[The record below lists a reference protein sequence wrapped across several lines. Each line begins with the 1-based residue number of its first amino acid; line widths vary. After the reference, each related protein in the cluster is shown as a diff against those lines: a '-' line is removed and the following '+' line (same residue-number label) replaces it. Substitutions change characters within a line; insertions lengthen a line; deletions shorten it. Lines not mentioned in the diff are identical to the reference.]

1 MNILE
6 QIIAT
11 KRREITS
18 AQAVK
23 SMARIEAE
31 ASVLTR
37 QAVSFRK
44 ALLASP
50 TGIIAEFKRKS
61 PSKGFIKQE
70 ADTAGITTSY
80 ERAGAAAVSVLTDR
94 DYFAGCLD
102 DLIPA
107 RKNLSIPIL
116 RKDFIIDPYQI
127 CEARIAGAD
136 VVLLIAAALTPAN
149 VRSLA
154 GYAHSL
160 GLEVLLE
167 IHNEQEL
174 GHLCDEVDVAGINNR
189 DLSGRIP
196 ERFVKISE
204 SGLSDPRTVR
214 QLRSAGFQGFLMGEN
229 FMKQP
234 DPGAALH
241 DFIEKLETAQPEG
254 PA

>member
-70 ADTAGITTSY
+70 ADTAGITASY

-127 CEARIAGAD
+127 CEARY
-136 VVLLIAAALTPAN
+136 
-149 VRSLA
+149 RS
-154 GYAHSL
+154 G
-160 GLEVLLE
+160 
-167 IHNEQEL
+167 
-174 GHLCDEVDVAGINNR
+174 C
-189 DLSGRIP
+189 
-196 ERFVKISE
+196 
-204 SGLSDPRTVR
+204 
-214 QLRSAGFQGFLMGEN
+214 
-229 FMKQP
+229 
-234 DPGAALH
+234 
-241 DFIEKLETAQPEG
+241 
-254 PA
+254 

>member
-154 GYAHSL
+154 
-160 GLEVLLE
+160 
-167 IHNEQEL
+167 
-174 GHLCDEVDVAGINNR
+174 
-189 DLSGRIP
+189 
-196 ERFVKISE
+196 
-204 SGLSDPRTVR
+204 
-214 QLRSAGFQGFLMGEN
+214 
-229 FMKQP
+229 
-234 DPGAALH
+234 
-241 DFIEKLETAQPEG
+241 
-254 PA
+254 

>member
-23 SMARIEAE
+23 SMARIEAG

-70 ADTAGITTSY
+70 ADTAGITASY

-136 VVLLIAAALTPAN
+136 VVLLIAAALTPGQ
-149 VRSLA
+149 RP
-154 GYAHSL
+154 
-160 GLEVLLE
+160 
-167 IHNEQEL
+167 
-174 GHLCDEVDVAGINNR
+174 VAGRIRALARAGSTARNPQRTGARAPLRRGGCSR
-189 DLSGRIP
+189 DQQPRPELFPHRSGTLVRTG
-196 ERFVKISE
+196 RAY
-204 SGLSDPRTVR
+204 SGAFR
-214 QLRSAGFQGFLMGEN
+214 
-229 FMKQP
+229 
-234 DPGAALH
+234 
-241 DFIEKLETAQPEG
+241 
-254 PA
+254 

>member
-31 ASVLTR
+31 TSVLTR

-70 ADTAGITTSY
+70 ADTAGITASY

-127 CEARIAGAD
+127 CEARIRRRPAD
-136 VVLLIAAALTPAN
+136 
-149 VRSLA
+149 RS
-154 GYAHSL
+154 GTDP
-160 GLEVLLE
+160 G
-167 IHNEQEL
+167 QRP
-174 GHLCDEVDVAGINNR
+174 VAGRIRALARAGSTARNPQRTGARAPLRRGGCSR
-189 DLSGRIP
+189 DQQPRPELFPHRSGTLVRTG
-196 ERFVKISE
+196 RAY
-204 SGLSDPRTVR
+204 SGAFR
-214 QLRSAGFQGFLMGEN
+214 
-229 FMKQP
+229 
-234 DPGAALH
+234 
-241 DFIEKLETAQPEG
+241 
-254 PA
+254 

>member
-70 ADTAGITTSY
+70 ADTAGITANY

-154 GYAHSL
+154 GYARARAGSTARNPQRTGARAPL
-160 GLEVLLE
+160 RRGGCSRS
-167 IHNEQEL
+167 QQPRPEL
-174 GHLCDEVDVAGINNR
+174 FPHR
-189 DLSGRIP
+189 SGTLFRT
-196 ERFVKISE
+196 RRAY
-204 SGLSDPRTVR
+204 SGAFR
-214 QLRSAGFQGFLMGEN
+214 
-229 FMKQP
+229 
-234 DPGAALH
+234 
-241 DFIEKLETAQPEG
+241 
-254 PA
+254 

>member
-70 ADTAGITTSY
+70 ADTAGIT
-80 ERAGAAAVSVLTDR
+80 
-94 DYFAGCLD
+94 
-102 DLIPA
+102 I
-107 RKNLSIPIL
+107 
-116 RKDFIIDPYQI
+116 
-127 CEARIAGAD
+127 
-136 VVLLIAAALTPAN
+136 
-149 VRSLA
+149 
-154 GYAHSL
+154 
-160 GLEVLLE
+160 
-167 IHNEQEL
+167 
-174 GHLCDEVDVAGINNR
+174 
-189 DLSGRIP
+189 
-196 ERFVKISE
+196 
-204 SGLSDPRTVR
+204 
-214 QLRSAGFQGFLMGEN
+214 
-229 FMKQP
+229 
-234 DPGAALH
+234 
-241 DFIEKLETAQPEG
+241 KL
-254 PA
+254 

>member
-61 PSKGFIKQE
+61 PSKGFIEQE
-70 ADTAGITTSY
+70 ADTAGITASY
-80 ERAGAAAVSVLTDR
+80 GRAGAAAVSVLTDR

-154 GYAHSL
+154 GGGALARAGSTAR
-160 GLEVLLE
+160 
-167 IHNEQEL
+167 NPQRNRKL
-174 GHLCDEVDVAGINNR
+174 GHLLRRGGCSRDQQPRPEALPAPIRHAGSNWAGAFR
-189 DLSGRIP
+189 Q
-196 ERFVKISE
+196 RFVKISE
-204 SGLSDPRTVR
+204 SGLS
-214 QLRSAGFQGFLMGEN
+214 
-229 FMKQP
+229 
-234 DPGAALH
+234 
-241 DFIEKLETAQPEG
+241 
-254 PA
+254 

>member
-18 AQAVK
+18 RTGSQKHGPDRSRSFRPNTAGRFVPE
-23 SMARIEAE
+23 SPARIPDRHYRRVQTQIA
-31 ASVLTR
+31 A
-37 QAVSFRK
+37 RK
-44 ALLASP
+44 ALS
-50 TGIIAEFKRKS
+50 
-61 PSKGFIKQE
+61 KQE

-174 GHLCDEVDVAGINNR
+174 GAPLRRGGCSR
-189 DLSGRIP
+189 DQQPRPELFPHRSGTLVRTG
-196 ERFVKISE
+196 RAH
-204 SGLSDPRTVR
+204 SGAFR
-214 QLRSAGFQGFLMGEN
+214 
-229 FMKQP
+229 
-234 DPGAALH
+234 
-241 DFIEKLETAQPEG
+241 
-254 PA
+254 

>member
-102 DLIPA
+102 DLIITRD
-107 RKNLSIPIL
+107 RKS
-116 RKDFIIDPYQI
+116 
-127 CEARIAGAD
+127 
-136 VVLLIAAALTPAN
+136 VV
-149 VRSLA
+149 
-154 GYAHSL
+154 
-160 GLEVLLE
+160 
-167 IHNEQEL
+167 
-174 GHLCDEVDVAGINNR
+174 
-189 DLSGRIP
+189 
-196 ERFVKISE
+196 
-204 SGLSDPRTVR
+204 
-214 QLRSAGFQGFLMGEN
+214 
-229 FMKQP
+229 
-234 DPGAALH
+234 
-241 DFIEKLETAQPEG
+241 
-254 PA
+254 